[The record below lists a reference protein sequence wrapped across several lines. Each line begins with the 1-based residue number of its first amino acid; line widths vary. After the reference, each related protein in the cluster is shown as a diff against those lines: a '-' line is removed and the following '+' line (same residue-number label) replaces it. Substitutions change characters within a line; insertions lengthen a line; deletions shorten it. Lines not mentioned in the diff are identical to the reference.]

1 MGRGSDCGPGQT
13 PYPRAGQIPAFPQH
27 HRRKQPCRLNGFVR
41 SMISFEHDHLP
52 YHEFLMGQKSEPAW
66 FDHVYALGLDPNRMP
81 RAPGNG

>member
-1 MGRGSDCGPGQT
+1 
-13 PYPRAGQIPAFPQH
+13 
-27 HRRKQPCRLNGFVR
+27 
-41 SMISFEHDHLP
+41 MISFEDDHLP